1 MTSKNSTIAA
11 LATASGVASIAIV
24 RLSGED
30 ALKIACTITKKDS
43 FTPRYAT
50 LTTLYNRCDDAID
63 HAIVLYFKA
72 PHSFTGE
79 DIVEFQCHGGNVVAQ
94 AVLDSVLAAGAV
106 LATPGEYSKRAFI
119 NGKIDLSKAEAI
131 AKLIESKSQDAAKIL
146 TKQLK
151 GELLHFVENAR
162 DKLLKALAYS
172 EVSIDY
178 ADEDLPSDIK
188 QNLLTQLSTLCEDI
202 RKLVA
207 SSKRRKGLIEGFK
220 IAIVGRPNV
229 GKSSLLNAML
239 SYNRAIVSDIAG
251 TTRDTIE
258 EHLQIGTHLVRI
270 VDTAGIRESKEV
282 IEQIGIEKSLEAI
295 NECDIVIALFDASS
309 QLQNDDYTILKLL
322 QNSDKK
328 IFYALNKCDLDKNIQ
343 MYPFEAFDLV
353 EISAHKNYEEL
364 IRKLQTHLDSIGL
377 DEELMLTS
385 TRQIEAVEKA
395 KDAIYAAV
403 APLKNEEL
411 ELFSYHLLEAVEH
424 ISSISKPFN
433 SEEVLSKM
441 FGEFCLGK

>member
-30 ALKIACTITKKDS
+30 ALQIACTITKKNT

-50 LTTLYNRCDDAID
+50 LATLYNQNGDAID
-63 HAIVLYFKA
+63 QAIVIFFKA

-79 DIVEFQCHGGNVVAQ
+79 DIVEFQCHGGSVVAQ
-94 AVLDSVLAAGAV
+94 AVLESVLSAGAI
-106 LATPGEYSKRAFI
+106 LATPGEYSKRAFL

-151 GELLHFVENAR
+151 GELLRFVDSTR

-178 ADEDLPSDIK
+178 ADEDLPDDIK
-188 QNLLTQLSTLCEDI
+188 QNLLKQLQELCIDI
-202 RKLVA
+202 QNLV
-207 SSKRRKGLIEGFK
+207 SSSRRRKGLIEGFK

-295 NECDIVIALFDASS
+295 NECDIIIALFDASEV
-309 QLQNDDYTILKLL
+309 LQNDDYTILRLL
-322 QNSDKK
+322 QNSDKR
-328 IFYALNKCDLDKNIQ
+328 IFYVHNKCDLQKKIELQ
-343 MYPFEAFDLV
+343 PFEAFELI
-353 EISAHKNYEEL
+353 EISAHQNYDKL
-364 IRKLQTHLDSIGL
+364 IQCLQAHLDSIGL

-385 TRQIEAVEKA
+385 ARQIDAVEKA
-395 KDAIYAAV
+395 KDAIDDAIV
-403 APLKNEEL
+403 PLKNEEL